1 MRAFRAALACVLAT
15 LALPRLCPAQEPQ
28 RPGWVEDFTVLSA
41 NVLVGAVSAGA
52 VQKARGG
59 SFRDGFARG
68 AAGGAGVYAGKRIAA
83 ERWAGAGLVG
93 RQVASV
99 GSSVVWNAGHGR
111 RSFDEVALPLGPVRF
126 YVRPLGGGPR
136 VRARVDALA
145 LASTVYAVSR
155 PELEWNPGR
164 SLSAG
169 SMVFDAPSHEMF
181 VDGGPVGGL
190 AYPGTIFLGV
200 TGFADPGETVATFA
214 HERVHNLQADQLYFA
229 AGRPLQEWVAEHLP
243 LVRILS
249 RWFDVDLSVFGI
261 AALATVIDQHDRRP
275 WEMEASALADP

>member
-15 LALPRLCPAQEPQ
+15 LALPRLCPAQQ
-28 RPGWVEDFTVLSA
+28 QQPGWVEDFTVLSA
-41 NVLVGAVSAGA
+41 NVLVGAVSAGV

-111 RSFDEVALPLGPVRF
+111 RSFEEVALPLGPVRF
-126 YVRPLGGGPR
+126 YVHPLGGGPR

-229 AGRPLQEWVAEHLP
+229 AGRPLQEWAAEHLP
-243 LVRILS
+243 LVRLLS